1 MNNQQPLLPH
11 WAKIKPNVVAL
22 TEINPQFRQDVL
34 AANSAPSRRMLT
46 LRANAEAAL
55 RDILGPEYGKP
66 RS

>member
-1 MNNQQPLLPH
+1 MSDQQPLPY

-46 LRANAEAAL
+46 MQANAEAAL